1 MATMTDEIS
10 SARVRKLS
18 VARVALT
25 GLLASGIFY
34 VLCWLGAFL
43 PVGVATHMYLQLFT
57 DADIGSV
64 AALVEGGVWSL
75 VFGSLM
81 GALIALIYNA
91 LGSIERS

>member
-1 MATMTDEIS
+1 MATMIDEIV
-10 SARVRKLS
+10 SADVRKLS
-18 VARVALT
+18 VARVSLT

-64 AALVEGGVWSL
+64 EALVEGSVWAL

-91 LGSIERS
+91 LGAKGRS